1 MKRFILALTFFIS
14 ISASAQTALQTTLE
28 DYLKVVETKNSEKV
42 MDYMY
47 PKFFELY
54 PRALMVKT
62 LDASLKD
69 PALEILLMD
78 SKIVDI
84 SPLKTADS
92 VTYAKVGYSFVM
104 TMKYVVSDENPAP
117 TDEVITMTTNIFKQM
132 YGDDMV
138 TFDVENKKFRI
149 FAKKEMLAL
158 KTPSLADWK
167 VLGIEENV
175 KPALKKILPSDLMAD
190 L

>member
-1 MKRFILALTFFIS
+1 MKRFIFTLAFLIS
-14 ISASAQTALQTTLE
+14 ISASAQMTLRTTLE
-28 DYLKVVETKNSEKV
+28 DYLKVVETKNSERV

-62 LDASLKD
+62 LDESLRD

-78 SKIVDI
+78 SKILDI

-92 VTYAKVGYSFVM
+92 VTYAKVGYSFIM

-132 YGDDMV
+132 YGDDNV
-138 TFDVENKKFRI
+138 TFDAENKKFRI
-149 FAKKEMLAL
+149 FAKKEMLVL
-158 KTPSLADWK
+158 KTPSLTDWK

-175 KPALKKILPSDLMAD
+175 KTLLKKILPVEIIIDL
-190 L
+190 

>member
-1 MKRFILALTFFIS
+1 MKKLIFALIFLIS
-14 ISASAQTALQTTLE
+14 VSASAQSDLRNTLE
-28 DYLKVVETKNSEKV
+28 EYLKVVEIKDSEKV

-47 PKFFELY
+47 PKFFDLY
-54 PRALMVKT
+54 PRDLMVKT
-62 LDASLKD
+62 LDESLKD

-78 SKIVDI
+78 SKILDI
-84 SPLKTADS
+84 SPLKTTDS

-104 TMKYVVSDENPAP
+104 TMKYVVSEETPAP

-132 YGDDMV
+132 YGEDNV
-138 TFDVENKKFRI
+138 TLDVENKKFRI

-158 KTPSLADWK
+158 KTPSLKDWK
-167 VLGIEENV
+167 VLGIEENI
-175 KPALKKILPSDLMAD
+175 KPALKKILPEAVLAD